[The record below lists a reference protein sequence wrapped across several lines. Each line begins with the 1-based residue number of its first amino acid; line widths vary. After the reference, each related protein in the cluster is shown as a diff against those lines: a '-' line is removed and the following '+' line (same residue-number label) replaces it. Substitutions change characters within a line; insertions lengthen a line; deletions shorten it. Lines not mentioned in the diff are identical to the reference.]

1 MFTYQ
6 DFLQAQEKGAA
17 EQFIV
22 KVIDSYIA
30 SREYARILMAE
41 RYYNGE
47 NPALSGYHTKAEIG
61 GSSVDLFARIRV
73 PSGIFNRLITLQV
86 NRLWHDG
93 VQLDDPEKKKQLGS
107 SFDKIAKDI
116 STNAAV
122 HGVCY
127 GFWNLD
133 KLVMFTAKEFLMLR
147 DERTGIDMVGLRFWR
162 LSPNKPWVIQL
173 YEIDGW
179 TEFSRVGTGPL
190 RLVSEK
196 RAYTEVVRRDAL
208 GETVFGENY
217 PRFPVIA
224 MYANTQRTSELSAP
238 IKAKIDL
245 YDAIMTTF
253 GDTVLRTKA
262 VYWIL
267 EGMSG
272 SIEHLREARDA
283 IERLGIIAPNG
294 DVNAKAE
301 TVDLPYQA
309 TIEFLSELEKSIFRD
324 AMVTN
329 PQELMG
335 SNLTATAINAS
346 YHAEK
351 LKVSDMEWQA
361 AFFIDALL
369 NLIGI
374 ENNSIKFKH
383 EAVSSDME
391 ITQRLNMYSELP
403 MEIKVKIDPLF
414 SEDIQEMV
422 LESLERKDER

>member
-6 DFLQAQEKGAA
+6 DFLEARQKGIA
-17 EQFIV
+17 ENFIV

-30 SREYARILMAE
+30 SRDYAQIIMAE
-41 RYYNGE
+41 RYYNGD
-47 NPALSGYHTKAEIG
+47 NPTLAAYSARADIG
-61 GSSVDLFARIRV
+61 GSSVDLFAKIRV

-93 VQLDDPEKKKQLGS
+93 VQLDNADIKKRLGGN
-107 SFDKIAKDI
+107 FDKTAKDI

-133 KLVMFTAKEFLMLR
+133 RLVMFTAKEFVTLK
-147 DERTGIDMVGLRFWR
+147 DERTGIDMAGIRFWR
-162 LSPNKPWVIQL
+162 ISPNKPWVIQL

-179 TEFSRVGTGPL
+179 TEYSRVGSGGL
-190 RLVSEK
+190 MLVSEK
-196 RAYTEVVRRDAL
+196 RAYTQIVRRDAL
-208 GETVFGENY
+208 GETVADGESY
-217 PRFPVIA
+217 SAFPIIA
-224 MYANTQRTSELSAP
+224 MYANTQRASELTLP

-262 VYWIL
+262 IYWIL

-272 SIEHLREARDA
+272 SIEHLRDTKAA

-294 DVNAKAE
+294 DANAKAE
-301 TVDLPYQA
+301 TVSLPYKA

-329 PQELMG
+329 PQDIMG
-335 SNLTATAINAS
+335 GNLTATAINAS

-361 AFFIDALL
+361 AYFIDTLL
-369 NLIGI
+369 KLIGVA
-374 ENNSIKFKH
+374 NDSITFKH
-383 EAVSSDME
+383 ESISSDME
-391 ITQRLNMYSELP
+391 ITQRLSMYSELP
-403 MEIKVKIDPLF
+403 MEVKVKLDPLF
-414 SEDIQEMV
+414 PDDMEEQITSN
-422 LESLERKDER
+422 R